1 MSYSGQAKIA
11 FDTGFTTGLYGR
23 DKDNPYNTAVVRKS
37 WEAYEE
43 GYELGQLSA
52 LPPRGPQGEQGD
64 PGPVGPQGPTGP
76 AGATGPAGPQG
87 PAGVDN
93 LSRTMIYFLGE

>member
-1 MSYSGQAKIA
+1 MSYSGQSRIA

-23 DKDNPYNTAVVRKS
+23 DKANPYNVNTVPKS

-43 GYELGQLSA
+43 GYQLGQLSDI
-52 LPPRGPQGEQGD
+52 PPRGPE
-64 PGPVGPQGPTGP
+64 GPEGPIGPQGPAGQTGP
-76 AGATGPAGPQG
+76 QGQTGPAGPQG
-87 PAGVDN
+87 PAGIDN